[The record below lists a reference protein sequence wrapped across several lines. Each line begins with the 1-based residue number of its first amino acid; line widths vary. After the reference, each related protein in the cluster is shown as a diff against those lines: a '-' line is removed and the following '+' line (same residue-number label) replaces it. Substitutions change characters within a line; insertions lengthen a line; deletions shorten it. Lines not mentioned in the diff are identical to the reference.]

1 MGSKQ
6 KTKILIIDD
15 DANMVR
21 ALATRLEGEGYECV
35 TATSRRQGLVRFR
48 RGRFDLVITDMIMP
62 RPDGFSLVDM
72 IREVGTVPMIVV
84 TGFARNRPPFLAE
97 FNDVAF
103 LAKPFEWD
111 RLGELVARAVG
122 KRGKAAA

>member
-1 MGSKQ
+1 MGSRQ
-6 KTKILIIDD
+6 KAKILVIDD

-21 ALATRLEGEGYECV
+21 ALAARLEEAGYNCV

-72 IREVGTVPMIVV
+72 IREVGAVPIIVV

-97 FNDVAF
+97 FADVAF
-103 LAKPFEWD
+103 VAKPFEWD
-111 RLGELVARAVG
+111 RLRQVIERTLTCRT
-122 KRGKAAA
+122 RKAA